1 MNQNIDAYNDQNDLN
16 WVDSHAHTWS
26 EELTSDYQEI
36 MNRAWS
42 SGISEVIEVG
52 VDVPTSKLAGEL
64 ASTDRRIHAVCGFH
78 PHEADKY
85 SEQYLDL
92 ENLAASGNFVAIGEI
107 GLDFYRNFSP
117 PDQQYEAFK
126 KQLELARISN
136 LPVVIH
142 SRNAD
147 SETYS
152 ILKKW
157 VMKVGN
163 YLGPS
168 RPIGMLHCFSGNSEL
183 SMKYQELGFLISL
196 AGPVT
201 YKKNVQLQK
210 VAKLLPLSK
219 MLIETDCPYLTP
231 IPYRGKLNEPAYVKA
246 TGIFIANIK
255 NKDVASIAEA
265 TTENARNLFGINRG

>member
-64 ASTDRRIHAVCGFH
+64 ASTDRRIHAVCGIH
-78 PHEADKY
+78 PHDADKY

-152 ILKKW
+152 ILKNW

-168 RPIGMLHCFSGNSEL
+168 RPIGMLHCFSGDSEL

-201 YKKNVQLQK
+201 YKKNIQLQK

>member
-64 ASTDRRIHAVCGFH
+64 ASTDRRIHAVCGIH
-78 PHEADKY
+78 PHDADKY

-107 GLDFYRNFSP
+107 SLDFYRNFSP

>member
-64 ASTDRRIHAVCGFH
+64 ASTDHRIHAVCGIH
-78 PHEADKY
+78 PHDADKY

-92 ENLAASGNFVAIGEI
+92 ENLAASGYFVAIGEI

-152 ILKKW
+152 ILKNW

>member
-64 ASTDRRIHAVCGFH
+64 ASTDRRIHAVCGIH
-78 PHEADKY
+78 PHDADKY
-85 SEQYLDL
+85 GEQYLDL

-152 ILKKW
+152 ILKNW